1 MLHVF
6 FILLSERISPFP
18 SLEQALN
25 QVDDHLGFFI
35 ELKYPQDMFVSS
47 AASVMFSENL
57 KELAS

>member
-35 ELKYPQDMFVSS
+35 ELKYPQDMFVST
-47 AASVMFSENL
+47 AENVIN
-57 KELAS
+57 